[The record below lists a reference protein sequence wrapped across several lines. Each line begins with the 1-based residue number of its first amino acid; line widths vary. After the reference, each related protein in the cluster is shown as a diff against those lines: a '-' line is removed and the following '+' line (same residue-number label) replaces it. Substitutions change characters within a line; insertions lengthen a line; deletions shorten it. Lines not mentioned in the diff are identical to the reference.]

1 MRRLVLLAALSL
13 LLLPAATAAQVRLMA
28 GAGLSTPIG
37 DFGDVAD
44 PGWHLRG
51 GLQLGVPSIPVG
63 LRADGAYH
71 SFGQASSLPRMHMLS
86 GALSVVLTLPGV
98 GIVPY
103 FLGGVG
109 AYRTSVE
116 NSGATSNGGF
126 HGAFGVNIGGALGF
140 GGFAEV
146 RLVNVNGDVAD
157 SRFVTA
163 TVGIRL

>member
-1 MRRLVLLAALSL
+1 MRRLIPLAALVLVS
-13 LLLPAATAAQVRLMA
+13 LPAAGAAQVRILA
-28 GAGLSTPIG
+28 GGGLSTPIG

-44 PGWHLRG
+44 PGWHLGG

-63 LRADGAYH
+63 LRADAAYH
-71 SFGQASSLPRMHMLS
+71 GFGQASSLPKMHMLD
-86 GALSVVLTLPGV
+86 GTLSVVVTLPGV

-103 FLGGVG
+103 FLGGLG
-109 AYRTSVE
+109 AYRTSVDGA
-116 NSGATSNGGF
+116 GATSNGGF

-146 RLVNVNGDVAD
+146 RLVNVNGDAAD